1 MNTGIDLVCA
11 CPPPVTMSWRAI
23 ISSMIFA
30 IVVGVLIVGV
40 VAVQRWLNSR
50 RPSSSALSRAQTE
63 HSTFEPCGKDVTFE
77 NSLDDVDTTF
87 EDCVTEAVEQARADL
102 LALAQDPWFQ
112 MSAWNL
118 AGVVTDAV
126 AALRAAA
133 KAGSDDTGIESDASV
148 LARDGLLIDALN
160 DATHDLA
167 RYPNEPFRSYMAG
180 WQACNRMDIATEHTR
195 RQLNEMWIPSPYRP
209 MNYANSIYGPFPA
222 EPAWP
227 PSKTERST
235 SEEG

>member
-1 MNTGIDLVCA
+1 MNTGMDLVCA

-23 ISSMIFA
+23 VLMVTFS
-30 IVVGVLIVGV
+30 VVGGVLTVGV
-40 VAVQRWLNSR
+40 VSVRRWLNSR

-63 HSTFEPCGKDVTFE
+63 HSTSDPYGKDVE
-77 NSLDDVDTTF
+77 F
-87 EDCVTEAVEQARADL
+87 EDCVNEAVEQARADL

-118 AGVVTDAV
+118 AGVITDAV

-133 KAGSDDTGIESDASV
+133 KTGSDDTGIESDASV
-148 LARDGLLIDALN
+148 LARDGVLIDALN
-160 DATHDLA
+160 DATHALA
-167 RYPNEPFRSYMAG
+167 RYPNDPFRSYTAG
-180 WQACNRMDIATEHTR
+180 WQACNRMASATEHTR

-209 MNYANSIYGPFPA
+209 MNYANSIYGRFPA